1 MSSSVIIPFYNNYTY
16 YIDSKYEINS
26 VMSIE
31 KYQNSFQ
38 YAEFYKQTE
47 LSKIELFMNEEI
59 NEYNINNNGIPI
71 SSSKFYLVSYN
82 KLSLT
87 NIFYNDK
94 FIQNEQMKQKITVS
108 YNNTQTIVV
117 PDWGSDYTKFFS
129 NISLY
134 FNDQLM
140 EELNEN
146 IFNIDKYLYSTEEKR
161 KQLYNLCKI
170 RLVDNKW
177 VLYIP
182 LIFWYANNPGLAIP
196 TIAMPNMEIRL
207 QYILNDLLYILSN
220 DLANATYEFTKK
232 PEVKCTLITDYILLD
247 TIERKLFGTYSHEYI
262 IERYKTYPLI
272 YINKTNVVLNKQFNG
287 LIKDIYL
294 ITNPINNDK
303 TYYSEMITKYD
314 TRYDQYI
321 NAYNYYLDLIKNGI
335 YTSEEQ
341 KKYAVDIEI
350 IKTNMIL
357 INKYLAT
364 ENTTGK
370 TEFDQINRIINTYNK
385 WAIWDSNYN
394 LLKYILYFENK
405 YLTALNNNQKD
416 YTLCLYLTYMFSTK
430 VSIKEISP
438 IESMVFKAN
447 GADLFAERDYSYFT
461 NVVSYQKFNNSL
473 PTGYYVYTFSLYPLD
488 KQYSGH
494 LNFTN
499 FDDIVIKITSNSLV
513 LSEQYKLS
521 TIIKEYN
528 ILRVMSGLASL
539 AWI

>member
-1 MSSSVIIPFYNNYTY
+1 M
-16 YIDSKYEINS
+16 
-26 VMSIE
+26 
-31 KYQNSFQ
+31 
-38 YAEFYKQTE
+38 
-47 LSKIELFMNEEI
+47 
-59 NEYNINNNGIPI
+59 
-71 SSSKFYLVSYN
+71 
-82 KLSLT
+82 
-87 NIFYNDK
+87 
-94 FIQNEQMKQKITVS
+94 
-108 YNNTQTIVV
+108 
-117 PDWGSDYTKFFS
+117 
-129 NISLY
+129 
-134 FNDQLM
+134 
-140 EELNEN
+140 
-146 IFNIDKYLYSTEEKR
+146 
-161 KQLYNLCKI
+161 
-170 RLVDNKW
+170 
-177 VLYIP
+177 
-182 LIFWYANNPGLAIP
+182 
-196 TIAMPNMEIRL
+196 
-207 QYILNDLLYILSN
+207 
-220 DLANATYEFTKK
+220 
-232 PEVKCTLITDYILLD
+232 
-247 TIERKLFGTYSHEYI
+247 
-262 IERYKTYPLI
+262 
-272 YINKTNVVLNKQFNG
+272 
-287 LIKDIYL
+287 IKDIYL